1 MASPI
6 DKIFKDIFGY
16 IPSKSGE
23 AYERL
28 SAIAAHML
36 EGGQVKHD
44 DKLRGDISKTFY
56 QLDAHQVVGSEA
68 SVIEAKDYT
77 MKGRPVGRGDLQKL
91 GGALPDLGGIKLGK
105 FFSATNYTKPAK
117 DYADASDQMLG
128 KRMSLYRLELP
139 NAEYDTNGFIKHIL
153 VRLHLLMPHAH
164 QGELRPVFAEG
175 GDTEVRSLF
184 SGASNKDVF
193 QVRVETLYDRGGNAV
208 LTLKEL
214 T

>member
-1 MASPI
+1 MVAP
-6 DKIFKDIFGY
+6 
-16 IPSKSGE
+16 
-23 AYERL
+23 
-28 SAIAAHML
+28 
-36 EGGQVKHD
+36 
-44 DKLRGDISKTFY
+44 
-56 QLDAHQVVGSEA
+56 
-68 SVIEAKDYT
+68 
-77 MKGRPVGRGDLQKL
+77 GRPIRVPAFAVVPHEPLHTFHPLWPVRRYPHLRISVRGPGPSGTSTHLTRQ
-91 GGALPDLGGIKLGK
+91 LPG
-105 FFSATNYTKPAK
+105 TH
-117 DYADASDQMLG
+117 YADASDQMLG
-128 KRMSLYRLELP
+128 KRISLYRLELP

-214 T
+214 TSGGF